1 LIAVGLGAP
10 PLSEHQVLVFL
21 VQLSLLVGAARVL
34 GALARRLRQPPVVG
48 ELLAGVVLGPSVF
61 EPLFPSAFSWVFVS
75 EPVAGS
81 ATFAMAWLGVVFL
94 LVVMGFETD
103 LGIISRFRK
112 TALAVAAGSLIAP
125 MLLTGALGLMVA
137 DRYAGDA
144 APWVFASFFAL
155 ALSVSALPVVGKILQ
170 DLGYL
175 RRNFGQVTIAA
186 AMAKDA
192 VGWLLL
198 AVLTGVALG
207 AVDVARILVSFGGLG
222 LFALFAMTL
231 GRWILDG
238 LNRQVLARGSS
249 LSAGVSIAI
258 LAALVGSAATQALH
272 VEAILGAYL
281 VGLALG
287 LGRYQVPQ
295 TRRWL
300 ETVTAAFFAPIFF
313 AYSGLRVDVTI
324 LSDPATA
331 AICAGAVALAIAA
344 KVGGSYLSGRWAGV
358 SSRESLALGTGLSP
372 LGVMGVVVAIIGL
385 NANVL
390 NEEAYTILV
399 LAAVFTSLTAPVLL
413 RLVVRGWEPEPEEAE
428 RLGRES
434 LLEEAE
440 ILSAARVLLPTRG
453 GPDSELA
460 ARLISQALTGA
471 EVTVLTITVPRA
483 RRFILRRRAQ
493 IGSAGDPD
501 HVLGMMAGM
510 KTRVVRRVARD
521 PAEAIVQES
530 LLGYDLLVMGASHAD
545 EGGATLGSTVVD
557 RVVGHTGVPT
567 IVLHSG
573 SQPMPGEGIP
583 RRILVPVTASRSS
596 RAAEEFAYSIAR
608 AAGSEVTAIHVI
620 NRPDG
625 SEVYRTAGLS
635 ESAEA
640 GLELART
647 AREFGSRLGVDVD
660 TEIRHA
666 YNAEQEIID
675 FAHASN
681 IDLLVLG
688 ASSRP
693 LTRLPFFGHRIN
705 YMIEHAEVAIAV
717 IALPSREGGAKA

>member
-1 LIAVGLGAP
+1 M
-10 PLSEHQVLVFL
+10 LVFL
-21 VQLSLLVGAARVL
+21 VQLGLLVGAARVL
-34 GALARRLRQPPVVG
+34 GALARRLHQPPVVG

-413 RLVVRGWEPEPEEAE
+413 RIVVRGWEPEPEEAE

-530 LLGYDLLVMGASHAD
+530 RLGYDLLVMGASHAD

-573 SQPMPGEGIP
+573 SQPMPGDGIP

-608 AAGSEVTAIHVI
+608 AAGSGVTAIHVI

-635 ESAEA
+635 ESVEA

-675 FAHASN
+675 FAHASD

-705 YMIEHAEVAIAV
+705 YMIEHAEIAIAV